1 MDSNIEKSS
10 IYVQMGTAYTAP
22 VVKENQKEEY
32 VEYGEDNQYF
42 EWLIERYV
50 KSPTNNAVI
59 NNICKLVY
67 GKGLNALDASQ
78 KPNAYAMMRALL
90 HPSCIK
96 QVITDLKML
105 GQCAYQIIKSKD
117 KKSIAEVHH
126 MPVQLLR
133 AEKCNEEGEIVA
145 YWYSDNWADV
155 RNFKPRRIPRFGT
168 SNEEIEILYIQQYA
182 VGMKYYSYV
191 DYQGSLPYAVLEEEV
206 ANYLINE
213 VQNGFSGTKII
224 NFNNGIPA
232 PEERER
238 IKQDTISKVTGT
250 RGARTIVAFNHN
262 EQSKTTI
269 DDVPLNDAPNHYEYL
284 ADECMRK
291 IMLGHNVTSPL
302 LFGIATNNGFSSNAD
317 ELKNSFILYYNMVIK
332 PFQEI
337 ILDSLEQILTYNN
350 VSLKLYFETLKP
362 LELTNPDGTVAEEE
376 SKRKFSKQQEEEKEY
391 ETILAKLE
399 KYGSKRGRNWTLI
412 DEVDYNPDTDEE
424 IDLELSKAQ
433 EKWDKNKFRKLSFT
447 GRLKKAYLIATGTAT
462 PSEIS
467 EQDYIWDEF
476 YFITRYRYEG
486 NLSSNS
492 RPFCRAM
499 LSADKLYRKEDIDKM
514 SKDAV
519 NPGWGPNGV
528 DNYNI
533 LLYKGGGNCH
543 HLWKRQVFVG
553 IDDAAHTP
561 LDPNSERA
569 HQISIYQAEKYGY
582 RVRNP
587 KGTSVPTKDFPNK
600 GFLEK

>member
-1 MDSNIEKSS
+1 
-10 IYVQMGTAYTAP
+10 V
-22 VVKENQKEEY
+22 
-32 VEYGEDNQYF
+32 
-42 EWLIERYV
+42 
-50 KSPTNNAVI
+50 
-59 NNICKLVY
+59 
-67 GKGLNALDASQ
+67 
-78 KPNAYAMMRALL
+78 
-90 HPSCIK
+90 K

-117 KKSIAEVHH
+117 KKSIAEVYH

-133 AEKCNEEGEIVA
+133 AEKCNAEGDIEA
-145 YWYSDNWADV
+145 YWYSDNWENVKD
-155 RNFKPRRIPRFGT
+155 FPPRRIPRFNT

-232 PEERER
+232 PEEREK
-238 IKQDTISKVTGT
+238 IKQDTIKKVTGT

-262 EQSKTTI
+262 EQSRTTI

-337 ILDSLEQILTYNN
+337 IIDSLEQILNYNGVN
-350 VSLKLYFETLKP
+350 LKLYFETLKP
-362 LELTNPDGTVAEEE
+362 LELTNPDGTSAVEED
-376 SKRKFSKQQEEEKEY
+376 KKKFSKQEEDEAEY
-391 ETILAKLE
+391 QRILQKLE
-399 KYGSKRGRNWTLI
+399 KYGTKRGRNWTLI
-412 DEVDYNPDTDEE
+412 DEVDYNPETDAEM
-424 IDLELSKAQ
+424 DLELSKAQ
-433 EKWDKNKFRKLSFT
+433 EKWDKNKYRKLSFA
-447 GRLKKAYLIATGTAT
+447 GRLKKAYLIATGSAN
-462 PSEIS
+462 PSEVS

-486 NLSSNS
+486 NIQANS

-499 LSADKLYRKEDIDKM
+499 MSADKLYRKEDIDAM
-514 SKDAV
+514 SNESV
-519 NPGWGPNGV
+519 NPGWGPNGA
-528 DNYNI
+528 DNYDI

-553 IDDAAHTP
+553 IDDEYHTP

-587 KGTSVPTKDFPNK
+587 KGTSVPTKDFPNR